1 MLQNDYGVSGVL
13 VLYWSCVFSLGLQLI
28 YFVLREKKKTVF
40 VSVSVKQLR
49 DIPLGN
55 IGVS

>member
-1 MLQNDYGVSGVL
+1 MLQNDDGVSGVL

-40 VSVSVKQLR
+40 VSASVKQLR